1 MSKKA
6 RKALGYVRVSTDEQV
21 KEGVSLDA
29 QEEHIRRYCELYG
42 LELAEVLIDEGR
54 SGKDMDR
61 PAMHELIERVERGEA
76 EAVIFFRLDRIGRNT
91 VDVLNFAK
99 NLKEAGVALHS
110 VTERIDTKSAN
121 GTFFFTLLAA
131 LAEMERRQIAE
142 RTEAALAHKKDRGE
156 WVGRPPVGYQV
167 SAGRLVPDP
176 NAKGLVAKAKRLRR
190 QGKSIRAIAKRLSVS
205 VGTAH
210 GLLNGHEKARKAK
223 YGAEK

>member
-6 RKALGYVRVSTDEQV
+6 RKALGYARVSTEEQA
-21 KEGVSLDA
+21 KEGVSLHA

-42 LELAEVLIDEGR
+42 LYLSDVLIDEGR

-61 PAMHELIERVERGEA
+61 PAMRELVERVERGEA

-99 NLKEAGVALHS
+99 NLKEAGIALHS
-110 VTERIDTKSAN
+110 VTERIDTDSAN

-142 RTEAALAHKKDRGE
+142 RTEAALAHKKAQGE

-167 SAGRLVPDP
+167 AEGQLIPDP
-176 NAKGLVAKAKRLRR
+176 NAVGLLAKAKRLRR
-190 QGKSIRAIAKRLSVS
+190 QGKSVRAIAKRLSMPKSTVHQLLKE
-205 VGTAH
+205 H
-210 GLLNGHEKARKAK
+210 GKARKSK
-223 YGAEK
+223 YGKT

>member
-6 RKALGYVRVSTDEQV
+6 RKALGYARVSTEEQA

-42 LELAEVLIDEGR
+42 LDLAEILIDEGR

-61 PAMHELIERVERGEA
+61 PAMRELMERVERGEA
-76 EAVIFFRLDRIGRNT
+76 EAVVVYKLDRLSRDT
-91 VDVLNFAK
+91 VDTLLFQRQMIALGICLHSTTEELGNGNADDEFRMTIT
-99 NLKEAGVALHS
+99 AGVNQY
-110 VTERIDTKSAN
+110 ERKK
-121 GTFFFTLLAA
+121 
-131 LAEMERRQIAE
+131 IAE
-142 RTEAALAHKKDRGE
+142 RTKMALAHKKDRGE

-190 QGKSIRAIAKRLSVS
+190 RGKSVRAIASRLSVS

-210 GLLNGHEKARKAK
+210 SLLNGHGKSRKAK